1 MAPKYNLQS
10 QSTGKADLLH
20 SFGSGMTYDRCY
32 VALIHHHHVLFGKK
46 ILSAV
51 VGFVCFHTESPEKVR
66 IGIDIANK
74 FKQHHL
80 VF

>member
-1 MAPKYNLQS
+1 
-10 QSTGKADLLH
+10 
-20 SFGSGMTYDRCY
+20 MTYDGCY

-51 VGFVCFHTESPEKVR
+51 VRFVCFHTESPKKVR
-66 IGIDIANK
+66 IGIGIANK

-80 VF
+80 FFRPHSVHLESVITLIL